1 MTKAAPKLRVHRR
14 MWLRSVTGHLAGDHI
29 TEVVELRNISEGGLA
44 VHSSTPQKLGEMVML
59 VFELPAADDTLQTMR
74 VRCQIRHVTAE
85 GSRSGFSIGLA
96 FHQLSPGDAA
106 WIKDYIERHGSE
118 IEPQFPRGN
127 LPVKAPKL
135 VDHIVNLTQFRER
148 DRINAALVN
157 GLVDLLAPVHLTLY
171 GVALE
176 AGERFWLPI
185 IHKDRGVQDSIV
197 NDPLWILLK
206 ELRPLSEVP
215 LRQEC
220 LESLEP
226 MELEGFN
233 ASGQCLTYFP
243 LFDVFREDSGGIVEV
258 LSDRPLR
265 DEAKQQVDQMLRV
278 YRNMF
283 SMLDYSECDAL
294 TGLLNRKSFED
305 ALFHVMPTEAEH
317 SVERRRDAHTSY
329 WMGMVDVD
337 HFKQV
342 NDVHGHSIGDEV
354 LLLVGRTLRT
364 NLRSLDRVFRFGG
377 EEFVFLIRCTDE
389 EAAIQTVERLRQKM
403 ETTPFPRVGQVTV
416 SVGLTAVRFND
427 SPTSIN
433 ERADLAVYYA
443 KQHGRN
449 QVQNF
454 DVLERQG
461 LLKIEEKEG
470 EIELF

>member
-1 MTKAAPKLRVHRR
+1 MKISENKVRVHPR
-14 MWLRSVTGHLAGDHI
+14 MWLRSVKGKLAGDHI
-29 TEVVELRNISEGGLA
+29 TEVVDLRNISAGGIA
-44 VHSSTPQKLGEMVML
+44 VHSESPLQVGELVML
-59 VFELPAADDTLQTMR
+59 GFELPAQDNTLQAMR
-74 VRCQIRHVTAE
+74 LKCQIRHVTAE
-85 GSRSGFSIGLA
+85 GNRSGYSIGLA
-96 FHQLSPGDAA
+96 FHELSDKDAK
-106 WIKDYIERHGSE
+106 WIKDFIERNGIGAES
-118 IEPQFPRGN
+118 QFPRGN
-127 LPVKAPKL
+127 SPVIKTKL
-135 VDHIVNLTQFRER
+135 VDHLATLTQFRER

-157 GLVDLLAPVHLTLY
+157 GLADLLKPIHLTLY

-176 AGERFWLPI
+176 EGQRFWLPM
-185 IHKDRGVQDSIV
+185 IHKDRGSNESVV
-197 NDPLWILLK
+197 NDPLWVLLK
-206 ELRPLSEVP
+206 ELRPLAEVP
-215 LRQEC
+215 RRQEC

-226 MELEGFN
+226 MEMRNFN
-233 ASGQCLTYFP
+233 SSGHCLSYFP
-243 LFDVFREDSGGIVEV
+243 LFDVFREDSGGIIEV
-258 LSDRPLR
+258 LSEGPLNEEDRFCM
-265 DEAKQQVDQMLRV
+265 DQMLRV

-305 ALFHVMPTEAEH
+305 ALFHVMPTESGQTAD
-317 SVERRRDAHTSY
+317 RRRDLETSY

-389 EAAIQTVERLRQKM
+389 EAAMQTVERLRIKM
-403 ETTPFPRVGQVTV
+403 ENTPFPRVGQVTV

-454 DVLERQG
+454 DALERQG
-461 LLKIEEKEG
+461 LLKIEDKEG

>member
-1 MTKAAPKLRVHRR
+1 MANFNSA
-14 MWLRSVTGHLAGDHI
+14 GH
-29 TEVVELRNISEGGLA
+29 
-44 VHSSTPQKLGEMVML
+44 
-59 VFELPAADDTLQTMR
+59 
-74 VRCQIRHVTAE
+74 C
-85 GSRSGFSIGLA
+85 
-96 FHQLSPGDAA
+96 LS
-106 WIKDYIERHGSE
+106 
-118 IEPQFPRGN
+118 
-127 LPVKAPKL
+127 
-135 VDHIVNLTQFRER
+135 
-148 DRINAALVN
+148 
-157 GLVDLLAPVHLTLY
+157 
-171 GVALE
+171 
-176 AGERFWLPI
+176 
-185 IHKDRGVQDSIV
+185 
-197 NDPLWILLK
+197 
-206 ELRPLSEVP
+206 
-215 LRQEC
+215 
-220 LESLEP
+220 
-226 MELEGFN
+226 
-233 ASGQCLTYFP
+233 YFP

-258 LSDRPLR
+258 LSEKPLSEE
-265 DEAKQQVDQMLRV
+265 DKLSIEQMLRV

-283 SMLDYSECDAL
+283 GMLDYSECDAL

-305 ALFHVMPTEAEH
+305 ALFHVMPTEAEQAP
-317 SVERRRDAHTSY
+317 ERRRDANTSY

-389 EAAIQTVERLRQKM
+389 EAAMQTVERLRIKM
-403 ETTPFPRVGQVTV
+403 ENTPFPRVGQVTV

>member
-1 MTKAAPKLRVHRR
+1 
-14 MWLRSVTGHLAGDHI
+14 MWLRSVKGKLAGDHI

-44 VHSSTPQKLGEMVML
+44 VHSESPLQVGELVML
-59 VFELPAADDTLQTMR
+59 GFELPAEDDTLQAMR
-74 VRCQIRHVTAE
+74 LKCQIRHVTAE
-85 GSRSGFSIGLA
+85 GNRSGYSIGLA
-96 FHQLSPGDAA
+96 FHELSAEDAS
-106 WIKDYIERHGSE
+106 WIRGYIERNGV
-118 IEPQFPRGN
+118 EPQAQFPRGN
-127 LPVKAPKL
+127 SPSIRSNL
-135 VDHIVNLTQFRER
+135 VDHIVTLTQFRER
-148 DRINAALVN
+148 DRINTALVN
-157 GLVDLLAPVHLTLY
+157 GLVDLLNPIHLTLY

-176 AGERFWLPI
+176 EGERFWLPV
-185 IHKDRGVQDSIV
+185 IHRERGSKDSVV
-197 NDPLWILLK
+197 NDPLWVLLK
-206 ELRPLSEVP
+206 ELRPLTEVP
-215 LRQEC
+215 RRQEC
-220 LESLEP
+220 LESLDA
-226 MELEGFN
+226 MEMANFN
-233 ASGQCLTYFP
+233 SAGHCLSYFP

-258 LSDRPLR
+258 LSEKPLSEE
-265 DEAKQQVDQMLRV
+265 DKLSIEQMLRV

-305 ALFHVMPTEAEH
+305 ALFHVMPTEAEQAP
-317 SVERRRDAHTSY
+317 ERRRDANTSY

-389 EAAIQTVERLRQKM
+389 EAAMQTVERLRIKM
-403 ETTPFPRVGQVTV
+403 ENTPFPRVGQVTV